1 MSQLTNTPQNTAYLQ
16 PTKYLL
22 TFDRIGSVKY
32 FCQTINIPGM
42 SLPEIKVNTPFLD
55 INSPGT
61 KLNFNTLTINWIVD
75 ESLDSWKQIYNWFF
89 SIASPNGYTQRTR
102 LSQQQNNN
110 NYLNPNHP
118 INPFSDGIL
127 TVLSALNNP
136 LIRIQ
141 FYNLFP
147 TTLSDIDFDV
157 KQSAEDVITG
167 SATFAYDYFEFI
179 S

>member
-1 MSQLTNTPQNTAYLQ
+1 MNAILNTPQNTNPLQ

-22 TFDRIGSVKY
+22 SLDRIGSVKY

-61 KLNFNTLTINWIVD
+61 KLNYNTLTVSWIVD
-75 ESLDSWKQIYNWFF
+75 GSLDSWKQIYLWLY
-89 SIASPNGYTQRTR
+89 SIASPNGYSERNR
-102 LSQQQNNN
+102 LSQMQNNN
-110 NYLNPNHP
+110 KILNKNHP

-127 TVLSALNNP
+127 TVLSGLNNP
-136 LIRIQ
+136 LLRIQ

-147 TTLSDIDFDV
+147 TSLSDIDFDV
-157 KQSAEDVITG
+157 KQSAEDIVIGTA
-167 SATFAYDYFEFI
+167 SFAYDYFEFI
-179 S
+179 